1 MLVKRT
7 LEELY
12 TVNSG
17 KTKYQPPKC
26 SSTEKHKC
34 EHEVA
39 SETNEITAAKR
50 NYGRKVE
57 PEKVERY

>member
-1 MLVKRT
+1 MYLLIRSIYMLVKRT

-12 TVNSG
+12 TVND
-17 KTKYQPPKC
+17 QPRKC
-26 SSTEKHKC
+26 SSTEKHKY

-50 NYGRKVE
+50 NYGRKM
-57 PEKVERY
+57 